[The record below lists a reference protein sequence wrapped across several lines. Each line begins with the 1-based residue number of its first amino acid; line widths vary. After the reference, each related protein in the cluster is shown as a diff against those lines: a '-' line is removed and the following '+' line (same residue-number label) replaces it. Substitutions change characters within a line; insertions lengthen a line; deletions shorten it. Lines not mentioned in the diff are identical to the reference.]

1 MTEQIPLQKK
11 VLSENDRLAAEIRGR
26 LDAHKVLAL
35 NLVSSPGSGK
45 TSLLERTLAELGSKL
60 NIAVVA
66 GDVQTEND
74 ANRIS
79 RAGGTVV
86 KPIITNGKCHLD
98 ARMVLDVLGDI
109 DFAATDLLVIENVG
123 NLVCPSSYDL
133 GEDMKVVLI
142 STTEGDDKPL
152 KYPGMF
158 RRSSAMVVNKID
170 LLGLSDFELA
180 RVKENALQI
189 NGTLTIHELSCRT
202 GQGLDR
208 WYAWLSDMMAAKKS
222 GKLVQHVDSR

>member
-1 MTEQIPLQKK
+1 MPEKIPIEQK
-11 VLSENDRLAAEIRGR
+11 VLSENDKLAMKIRQT
-26 LDAHKVLAL
+26 LADNKIVSM

-45 TSLLERTLAELGSKL
+45 TSLLEKTIVALGAQL
-60 NIAVVA
+60 NIALVA

-74 ANRIS
+74 ANRLS
-79 RAGGTVV
+79 KAGGRMVRAIVT
-86 KPIITNGKCHLD
+86 GGACHLD
-98 ARMVLDVLGDI
+98 AKMVTKALAEFDI
-109 DFAATDLLVIENVG
+109 DKIDLLFIENVG

-158 RRSSAMVVNKID
+158 RRSSAMVINKID

-180 RVKENALQI
+180 KVKENALKI
-189 NGTLTIHELSCRT
+189 NGQLKIFEVSCRT
-202 GQGLDR
+202 GQGLPE
-208 WYAWLSDMMAAKKS
+208 WYDWLKS
-222 GKLVQHVDSR
+222 QVEERKRQ